1 MTMTKPENL
10 ARPEVI
16 ALTPYASARRI
27 IAQAGCTGEVWMNAN
42 ESAEGNALSALRLT
56 DDVLST
62 FNRYPEPQPEEVIRR
77 YAAYAKVNPDGILVT
92 RGGDEGIDLLVRT
105 FCRAGVDAVL
115 DFPPTYGMYSVT
127 AQTSGVRLI
136 RLETKKENGWT
147 PDTELLRQ
155 TLQNDSNVKVVFVC
169 SPNNPTGGVLTK
181 ETVDQLIEVTRDRAI
196 LVIDEAYIDFI
207 PEASVVERLKDA
219 PHLVIIRTLSKAFA
233 LAGIRCGFLLGSPDV
248 IGMLKKVIAPY
259 PIPVPVAAIA
269 ENVLTQEGIASMK
282 ARVKTLIERRE
293 NLAKALKEIEG
304 VKEVE
309 LGLGNFILVRFADA
323 HGTYLKLR
331 DRGIILREQ
340 TSQPGLTDA
349 LRITVGTA
357 EENAKLLS
365 ALTELGRGKE

>member
-1 MTMTKPENL
+1 MTKPENL

-127 AQTSGVRLI
+127 AQTTGVRLI
-136 RLETKKENGWT
+136 RLETKKENNWT

-155 TLQNDSNVKVVFVC
+155 TLENDSNVKVVFVC

-181 ETVDQLIEVTRDRAI
+181 ETVDQLIEVTRGHAI

-207 PEASVVERLKDA
+207 PEASVVSCLKDA

-233 LAGIRCGFLLGSPDV
+233 LAGIRCGFLLGAPEV

-293 NLAKALKEIEG
+293 TLSKALKEIEG

-309 LGLGNFILVRFADA
+309 LGLGNFILVRFTDA

>member
-77 YAAYAKVNPDGILVT
+77 YAAYVGVNPDGILVT

-105 FCRAGVDAVL
+105 FCRSSVDAVL

-127 AQTSGVRLI
+127 AETTGVRLI

-147 PDTELLRQ
+147 PDAELLRQ
-155 TLQNDSNVKVVFVC
+155 TLENDSNVKVVFVC
-169 SPNNPTGGVLTK
+169 TPNNPTGGVLTK
-181 ETVDQLIEVTRDRAI
+181 ETVDQLIEVTRGRAI

-207 PEASVVERLKDA
+207 PEASVVNRLKDA

-259 PIPVPVAAIA
+259 PIPVPVAAIT

>member
-1 MTMTKPENL
+1 MTKPENL

-42 ESAEGNALSALRLT
+42 ESAEGNALTSLRLT
-56 DDVLST
+56 DAVLAT

-77 YAAYAKVNPDGILVT
+77 YAAYAGANPDGVLVT

-105 FCRAGVDAVL
+105 FCRAGVDAVV

-127 AQTSGVRLI
+127 AETTGVRLI
-136 RLETKKENGWT
+136 RLETRKETVWM
-147 PDTELLRQ
+147 PDTELLSE
-155 TLQNDSNVKVVFVC
+155 TLKKDANVKVVFVC
-169 SPNNPTGGVLTK
+169 SPNNPTGGVLGK
-181 ETVDQLIEVTRDRAI
+181 ETVDKLIEVTRDRAI

-207 PEASVVERLKDA
+207 PEASVVKRLEDA

-233 LAGIRCGFLLGSPDV
+233 LAGIRCGFLLGSPEV

-259 PIPVPVAAIA
+259 PVPVPVAAIA
-269 ENVLTQEGIASMK
+269 ENVLSKEGITSMK

-293 NLAKALKEIEG
+293 KLTEDLKGIEG

-323 HGTYLKLR
+323 HDTYLKLR
-331 DRGIILREQ
+331 SRGIILREQ
-340 TSQPGLTDA
+340 TSQPGLSDA

-357 EENAKLLS
+357 EENETLLS
-365 ALTELGRGKE
+365 ALKEIGRGQ

>member
-1 MTMTKPENL
+1 MTKPENL
-10 ARPEVI
+10 ARPEVV

-42 ESAEGNALSALRLT
+42 ESAQGNALSSLRLT
-56 DDVLST
+56 DAVLTT

-77 YAAYAKVNPDGILVT
+77 YAAYAGVNPNGVLVT

-105 FCRAGVDAVL
+105 FCRAGVDAVV

-127 AQTSGVRLI
+127 AETTGVRLI
-136 RLETKKENGWT
+136 RLETKEDNGWT
-147 PDTELLRQ
+147 PDTALLSD
-155 TLQNDSNVKVVFVC
+155 TLKKDPDVKVVFVC

-233 LAGIRCGFLLGSPDV
+233 LAGIRCGFLLGSPKV

-259 PIPVPVAAIA
+259 PVPVPVAAIA
-269 ENVLTQEGIASMK
+269 ENVLSKEGISAMK
-282 ARVKTLIERRE
+282 GRVKTLIERRE
-293 NLAKALKEIEG
+293 KLANALKEIEG

-309 LGLGNFILVRFADA
+309 LGLGNFILVRFTDA
-323 HGTYLKLR
+323 HDTYLKLR
-331 DRGIILREQ
+331 SRGIILREQ
-340 TSQPGLTDA
+340 TSQPGLFDA
-349 LRITVGTA
+349 LRITVGTD
-357 EENAKLLS
+357 EENKKLLS
-365 ALTELGRGKE
+365 ALTEIGRGK

>member
-1 MTMTKPENL
+1 MTKPENL

-42 ESAEGNALSALRLT
+42 ESAQSNELSSLRLT
-56 DDVLST
+56 DDVLAT
-62 FNRYPEPQPEEVIRR
+62 FNRYPEPQPEEVIER
-77 YAAYAKVNPDGILVT
+77 YAAYAGVDPEGILVT

-105 FCRAGVDAVL
+105 FCRPGVDAVV

-127 AQTSGVRLI
+127 ADTTGVRLI
-136 RLETKKENGWT
+136 RLETKKDNGWR
-147 PDTELLRQ
+147 PDTERLSE
-155 TLQNDSNVKVVFVC
+155 TLKKDPNVKVVFVC

-181 ETVDQLIEVTRDRAI
+181 ETVNELIEVTRDRAI

-207 PEASVVERLKDA
+207 PQASVVGQLKDA

-233 LAGIRCGFLLGSPDV
+233 LAGIRCGFLLGAPEV

-293 NLAKALKEIEG
+293 NLAKNLKEIEG

-323 HGTYLKLR
+323 HGIYLKLR

-340 TSQPGLTDA
+340 TSQPGLADA

-357 EENAKLLS
+357 EENERLLS
-365 ALTELGRGKE
+365 ALKELGRGK

>member
-42 ESAEGNALSALRLT
+42 ESAEGNALSSLRLT
-56 DDVLST
+56 DEVLAT

-77 YAAYAKVNPDGILVT
+77 YADYAGVNPDGILVT

-127 AQTSGVRLI
+127 AETTGVRLI

-147 PDTELLRQ
+147 PDAELLRQ
-155 TLQNDSNVKVVFVC
+155 TLENDSNVKVVFVC
-169 SPNNPTGGVLTK
+169 TPNNPTGGVLTK
-181 ETVDQLIEVTRDRAI
+181 ETVDQLIEVTRGRAI

-207 PEASVVERLKDA
+207 PEASVVNRLKDA

-282 ARVKTLIERRE
+282 ERVKTLIERRE
-293 NLAKALKEIEG
+293 TLSKALKEIEG

-309 LGLGNFILVRFADA
+309 LGLGNFILVRLADA

-365 ALTELGRGKE
+365 ALTELGRGK

>member
-1 MTMTKPENL
+1 MTKPENL

-42 ESAEGNALSALRLT
+42 ESAEGNALSALRLP
-56 DDVLST
+56 DAVLAS

-77 YAAYAKVNPDGILVT
+77 YAAYAGVDPEGILVT

-105 FCRAGVDAVL
+105 FCKRGVDAVI

-127 AQTSGVRLI
+127 AQTTGVRLI

-147 PDTELLRQ
+147 PDTKLLRK
-155 TLQNDSNVKVVFVC
+155 TLEKDSGVKVVFVC

-181 ETVDQLIEVTRDRAI
+181 ETVDALIEATRERAI

-207 PEASVVERLKDA
+207 PETSVVGRLKDA

-233 LAGIRCGFLLGSPDV
+233 LAGIRCGFLLGSREV

-259 PIPVPVAAIA
+259 PIPVPVASIA
-269 ENVLTQEGIASMK
+269 ENVLTKEGIASMK
-282 ARVKTLIERRE
+282 ARVKTLIERRQS
-293 NLAKALKEIEG
+293 LTDALKEIEG

-309 LGLGNFILVRFADA
+309 LGLGNFILVRFTDA
-323 HGTYLKLR
+323 HDTYLKLR
-331 DRGIILREQ
+331 ERGIILREQ
-340 TSQPGLTDA
+340 TSQSGLADA

-357 EENAKLLS
+357 QENERLLT
-365 ALTELGRGKE
+365 ALKELGRGK